1 MKKISSFL
9 LIVPIFLVMLM
20 PLVTANF
27 TNDLLNNGLRNN
39 SLLGKENRG
48 PIIDGIIEFLK
59 TIPFI
64 NRTINYIKN
73 IFGLVEDGTNDSE
86 DDIYYEPYYQSE
98 ANDPKSSRPTD
109 TSISVTIKDFDIT
122 YTTTDNTFEF
132 DMSFNGKTTGDVYAC
147 YWIMVTYFNDGTSS
161 YYNLWNGPNQ
171 KEIELFDTSFG
182 LTFFG
187 TGPGGYSDW
196 SSFQG
201 RQYITGPIGDQD
213 EIPFEIDE
221 TPVEV
226 DEITQD
232 KYAVDA
238 LLYVRA
244 FSDKELTQWNQDSI
258 SLFDELSGSIYE
270 NPQENQGDKTGKG
283 IPGFEM
289 ISVIIVVIAMLIVIK
304 RKNKV

>member
-9 LIVPIFLVMLM
+9 LIVLMVLVTIM
-20 PLVTANF
+20 PMVTANF
-27 TNDLLNNGLRNN
+27 TDDLSNNTLWKN
-39 SLLGKENRG
+39 SLLGRENRG
-48 PIIDGIIEFLK
+48 PIMDGIIEFLK

-64 NRTINYIKN
+64 NKTINSLRN
-73 IFGLVEDGTNDSE
+73 IFGLVEDSANDLE
-86 DDIYYEPYYQSE
+86 DDIYYAPFYQSDT
-98 ANDPKSSRPTD
+98 NDPKSSKPTD

-122 YTTTDNTFEF
+122 YTTTDNDFEF

-147 YWIMVTYFNDGTSS
+147 YWIMVTYFNDGTNS
-161 YYNLWNGPNQ
+161 YYSLWNGPNQ

-201 RQYITGPIGDQD
+201 RQYIAGSIGDQD

-244 FSDKELTQWNQDSI
+244 FSDEELTQWNQDSI

-289 ISVIIVVIAMLIVIK
+289 IFVIMAVIAMLIAIK